1 MSALFNIGNKIAVSN
16 QRITRLPI
24 IPSTGYST
32 GDLSIENYGSPTI
45 TVVRDFDSTERD
57 FTGFEVFD
65 GTLKNWVNLNETIYT
80 SDFTLDADVF
90 VNNVNVTT
98 TANQT
103 IDGESGA
110 LKVIV
115 GSVNTQQAYLR
126 DSNMFE
132 KFNKYILTC
141 KVYIPSGNSNVSGLS
156 IYTGYGTD
164 VDGNYIFTN
173 TDTWINVSITFIP
186 GAGTNSGVSLS
197 FYARNNNGSLTLP
210 SSAAGDVFYVKDVK
224 VTRIGSEA
232 IVKNWYNQFDDIDI
246 TGSDVAIM
254 PKIISFGDFLGGDE
268 IPALDF
274 DGVDDELTITG
285 VGISS
290 WDEPFTM
297 EVWVYIPTGASW
309 TTSSYISGIF
319 SSKGSFGGTYGF
331 GKFESDTVQ
340 KIRFQVRTDSS
351 NFNANSNNSEDIA
364 RDTWHNFVGV
374 WTGTSAYLYHN
385 GELESGPVTGT
396 VGGVPDSTN
405 LQIGYNVE
413 LGGGRGLYFEGQIA
427 IANYFKKA
435 LTAQEVERNYKATK
449 DIFGL

>member
-80 SDFTLDADVF
+80 SDFTSDADAF
-90 VNNVNVTT
+90 ENNVNVTT

-103 IDGESGA
+103 IDGVSGA
-110 LKVIV
+110 LKVTI
-115 GSVNTQQAYLR
+115 GSVNNQQAYIR
-126 DSNMFE
+126 DSDMFE
-132 KFNKYILTC
+132 KFNKYIVTC
-141 KVYIPSGNSNVSGLS
+141 KVYIPSGNNNVNGLS

-164 VDGNYIFTN
+164 VDSNYVF
-173 TDTWINVSITFIP
+173 TDTDAWINVSITFIP
-186 GAGTNSGVSLS
+186 GAGDNFGVSLR

-246 TGSDVAIM
+246 TNSTVAIM
-254 PKIISFGDFLGGDE
+254 PKIISFGEFLGGDE

-274 DGVDDELTITG
+274 DGVDDELTISG

-309 TTSSYISGIF
+309 TNGNISTIF
-319 SSKGSFGGTYGF
+319 SNTTNYIGSYGIVKGTTEG
-331 GKFESDTVQ
+331 E
-340 KIRFQVRTDSS
+340 IRFWVRGD
-351 NFNANSNNSEDIA
+351 NGFINSTITGLT
-364 RDTWHNFVGV
+364 RDTWHNIIGV
-374 WTGTSAYLYHN
+374 WAGTNSYIYHN
-385 GELESGPVTGT
+385 GTLESGPDGSLRTGNP
-396 VGGVPDSTN
+396 GSTD
-405 LQIGYNVE
+405 LTIGE
-413 LGGGRGLYFEGQIA
+413 ARAFSGAMGSYFEGQIA